1 MSAPVTTA
9 APSEGVLEV
18 VEGAA
23 TQTPPTVK
31 KHRATL
37 ARAKVWA
44 SGLGWFV
51 ASVALFAGLWELAW
65 AAGWADPLLL
75 PPPHLF
81 LRDFT
86 AQAGN
91 FDTSNIGS
99 AAAPPLVA
107 VLETVL
113 STAFRVLAGLALG
126 FAASLVVGVLATQ
139 VRLVERLVLPTLT
152 LLAPISAVA
161 WLPVA
166 IFLFGIGNG
175 PAIFLVFVGIFF
187 IMTIATVAQINAVSP
202 TWTDVGRTMG
212 ANRRQMLTRVIL
224 PAILPGLFVVLRLNL
239 FAAWAV
245 VLIAEAV
252 GVGSGL
258 GQVVLLA
265 RNTFNSSLVF
275 FTMTII
281 GITGFLLDLAL
292 RTVQTRLLWWQPSS
306 QSGAIG

>member
-1 MSAPVTTA
+1 MTAPVTTV
-9 APSEGVLEV
+9 APSEPV
-18 VEGAA
+18 VEVAGGSAEP
-23 TQTPPTVK
+23 PPTTGK
-31 KHRATL
+31 KDRHTL
-37 ARAKVWA
+37 ARVRGWA
-44 SGLGWFV
+44 SGLGWFI
-51 ASVALFAGLWELAW
+51 ASIALFAGLWELAW

-81 LRDFT
+81 LRDFA
-86 AQAGN
+86 AQASN

-107 VLETVL
+107 VLGTVL

-139 VRLVERLVLPTLT
+139 VRLVDRLVLPTLT

-187 IMTIATVAQINAVSP
+187 IMTIATVAQINAVSS

-212 ANRRQMLTRVIL
+212 ADRLQMLTRVIL

-281 GITGFLLDLAL
+281 GITGFLLDIGL
-292 RTVQTRLLWWQPSS
+292 RTVQTRLLWWQPTNKA
-306 QSGAIG
+306 GAIG